1 MILFMLSVFLL
12 NAVILLTFIIWIPRL
27 LYSLELS
34 TKSNKIRPSVDNNSR
49 YYLTIKYVVQLW
61 LNNQEGNAY
70 IIGLCLNLLVTPILE
85 SQFNFTATVLVASAS
100 KYPFYISRQCWCDFF
115 YCRPLIR
122 TTSPCNTWFQCYDH
136 FIFSHRW
143 WIRIRL
149 SRNIS

>member
-1 MILFMLSVFLL
+1 MILIMLSVFLL

-100 KYPFYISRQCWCDFF
+100 KYPFYISRQCWCDFV
-115 YCRPLIR
+115 
-122 TTSPCNTWFQCYDH
+122 
-136 FIFSHRW
+136 FIVGLWSEQRHLAIPGFNVMIILFFVIDDGSE
-143 WIRIRL
+143 
-149 SRNIS
+149 